1 MTAQPANA
9 PENPSAFLNEP
20 FPGMTLRDYF
30 AGQVLAGQEST
41 GPIIGAVPMIGCDI
55 EKLRNELYRAD
66 AAHCYRKADAMLAE
80 RSRREGKS

>member
-30 AGQVLAGQEST
+30 AGQVLAGQESM
-41 GPIIGAVPMIGCDI
+41 PDYRGCPNDRRGDI
-55 EKLRNELYRAD
+55 EE
-66 AAHCYRKADAMLAE
+66 
-80 RSRREGKS
+80 